1 MTGVV
6 PDGGGERGFDKD
18 ALAVVLSA
26 DTNMRFWHLPIR
38 ILIITVRRHTVICYT
53 ARA

>member
-6 PDGGGERGFDKD
+6 PDGGGGERGFDKD

-26 DTNMRFWHLPIR
+26 DTNMRF
-38 ILIITVRRHTVICYT
+38 
-53 ARA
+53 